1 MKIKADTDREAVLL
15 TLDQLSQTMEVM
27 HQVVSR
33 LKRSV
38 ELAEA
43 KSAPGSNEST
53 DLPQSP
59 SDKAAHAEQP
69 QVSPVISR
77 KRRVTLH

>member
-1 MKIKADTDREAVLL
+1 MKIKANTDREAVLL

-43 KSAPGSNEST
+43 KPASSNEST
-53 DLPQSP
+53 DLRQSP
-59 SDKAAHAEQP
+59 SDKGARAEQP

-77 KRRVTLH
+77 KRTVTLH